1 MANTAGALPAPRTG
15 ALRLK
20 YLVFSVIGA
29 MMAYVLYHNER
40 FIIDAANPVW
50 NHYEPFKWWLLPHG
64 LAGACALILV
74 PLQFAE
80 GLRRRHTVVHRTI
93 GTIYV
98 IGVLI
103 LAPVGLYIQYL
114 DEAQGAARSFTIE
127 TTIQSSTLITTTLFG
142 LYFAIKRQFTY
153 HRQWMIR
160 SYAVALTFFE
170 IRVIL
175 GVFGLDQPMDWHV
188 LETVVWSCVA
198 SSVLVATSPT
208 RSTRAFWQIP
218 RGSRARRAWRRRTI
232 EAGRSADHRPSEGGR
247 EAEAAHAPLYGLLD
261 GGVGLGLVDAGR
273 AAVPQHDAAVDNDG
287 LDAARAAQQRQLV
300 HRSDAGL
307 RLGR

>member
-1 MANTAGALPAPRTG
+1 MTNTTGVLPAPSAG
-15 ALRLK
+15 AFRLK
-20 YLVFSVIGA
+20 YLVFAVIAA

-40 FIIDAANPVW
+40 FLIDAANPAW
-50 NHYEPFKWWLLPHG
+50 KHYDPFKWWLLPHG
-64 LAGACALILV
+64 LAGACALFLA

-80 GLRRRHTVVHRTI
+80 GLRRRHTAVHRTI

-103 LAPVGLYIQYL
+103 LAPVGLYIQYQ

-127 TTIQSSTLITTTLFG
+127 TMIQSSTLMITTGIG
-142 LYFAIKRQFTY
+142 LYFALKRQFTY

-175 GVFGLDQPMDWHV
+175 GVFGLDQPLDWHI

-198 SSVLVATSPT
+198 SSVLVGDIAN
-208 RSTRAFWQIP
+208 QIYE
-218 RGSRARRAWRRRTI
+218 SRLGNAARVA
-232 EAGRSADHRPSEGGR
+232 RSARLT
-247 EAEAAHAPLYGLLD
+247 AAAD
-261 GGVGLGLVDAGR
+261 
-273 AAVPQHDAAVDNDG
+273 
-287 LDAARAAQQRQLV
+287 
-300 HRSDAGL
+300 
-307 RLGR
+307 